1 MRVRIWINGDDG
13 PSHDFE
19 LPEPPRVGERVS
31 IAIGGATEDGIV
43 MSVTWRLQG
52 VARAE
57 GDLSLEGEPIGS
69 VSVVHVVCGSTA
81 QVIAFH
87 PSAEADI
94 EMDQP
99 LGAMSMA

>member
-19 LPEPPRVGERVS
+19 LPDPPRIGERIS
-31 IAIGGATEDGIV
+31 IAIAGQSEEGMV

-52 VARAE
+52 VARTE

-81 QVIAFH
+81 EIVALH
-87 PSAEADI
+87 PSAEAEV

-99 LGAMSMA
+99 RGALSLA